1 MRWKGAALRTMSR
14 ISSRSGVGSRA
25 PSGDTD
31 TLSPG
36 ETPHASQDHSLRD
49 SGYYTASG
57 ESDCRDHTNQTKRG
71 VQDNIRVAFIFSTRF
86 AQRQVLQPFWP
97 ATILKVSSV
106 TLDLANSVQT
116 VVTRSGGLSLDPLI
130 QYHFAQLFGTS
141 FPHKHKVFGN
151 WFEEELYPWL
161 TQVGFGG
168 EPTIRVRAYIS
179 YNGQGLSVF
188 LDHPAT
194 AVGVARRART
204 LRSHPN
210 LHPLLHQVR
219 TTARHWPHATCS
231 PPHALGSSTTTTP
244 KPSPCP
250 SRRSCTVLEHVSSS
264 MPTRRHY
271 CPQTTSR

>member
-71 VQDNIRVAFIFSTRF
+71 VQDNILFAFVSLTWSVQKPLR
-86 AQRQVLQPFWP
+86 P
-97 ATILKVSSV
+97 ATTLKVSSM
-106 TLDLANSVQT
+106 TLDLADSVQT

-130 QYHFAQLFGTS
+130 QHHFVQLFGTK

-168 EPTIRVRAYIS
+168 EPTTRVCAHIS
-179 YNGQGLSVF
+179 SNGQALSVV
-188 LDHPAT
+188 LDHQAT
-194 AVGVARRART
+194 AVGVERRMRT
-204 LRSHPN
+204 LRLHPN
-210 LHPLLHQVR
+210 LHLPLH
-219 TTARHWPHATCS
+219 
-231 PPHALGSSTTTTP
+231 
-244 KPSPCP
+244 
-250 SRRSCTVLEHVSSS
+250 
-264 MPTRRHY
+264 
-271 CPQTTSR
+271 